1 MGGGGARGPR
11 YRERVVSTLQDVDF
25 GGARVTV
32 LRPRRGWAA
41 LDLRELWEY
50 RELLYFLVWR
60 DVKIRY
66 KQTAIGA
73 AWVILQPLL
82 QAAVF
87 TVVFGKFGH
96 LPSGGVPYSVL
107 TFAALV
113 PWLLFVNALTSST
126 RSFVDNQSLVT
137 KVYVPRIFIPV
148 APVLSGLVDFTISL
162 GVLAGLLAWYGI
174 VPPLQVLL
182 LPFFI
187 VFAIV
192 TAISVTLWLSALNV
206 RYRDVQYTLPFLSQA
221 WFFATPVA
229 YSALVFPA
237 HLRMWIGINPM
248 AGVVQGFRWAIIGQQ
263 AGQVGH
269 LMLLSFG
276 VVLVLLVSGIEYFRR
291 VERSFADVV

>member
-1 MGGGGARGPR
+1 MA
-11 YRERVVSTLQDVDF
+11 TTAQDPAF
-25 GGARVTV
+25 AGERVTV
-32 LRPRRGWAA
+32 LRARRGWAA

-50 RELLYFLVWR
+50 RELLFFLVWR

-73 AWVILQPLL
+73 AWVIVQPLL
-82 QAAVF
+82 QAGIF

-96 LPSGGVPYSVL
+96 LPSNGVPYSVL
-107 TFAALV
+107 TFTALL

-126 RSFVDNQSLVT
+126 RSFVDNQPLVT
-137 KVYVPRIFIPV
+137 KVYVPRIFLPV
-148 APVLSGLVDFTISL
+148 APVLSGLVDFAVGL
-162 GVLAGLLAWYGI
+162 VVLVALLAGYGI
-174 VPPLQVLL
+174 VPPLQVLTLPAFL
-182 LPFFI
+182 L
-187 VFAIV
+187 FAIV
-192 TAISVTLWLSALNV
+192 TAIAVTLWLSALNV
-206 RYRDVQYTLPFLSQA
+206 KYRDVQYTIPFLSQA

-237 HLRMWIGINPM
+237 HWRMWLGVNPM
-248 AGVVQGFRWAIIGQQ
+248 AGVVQGFRWAILGDE

-276 VVLVLLVSGIEYFRR
+276 VVVLLLIGGIEYFRR